1 MKHKQVCIDTLFK
14 EQFVQIKDFF
24 FQLFKLCGVFPGLN
38 SLNILNCRLN
48 SIF

>member
-24 FQLFKLCGVFPGLN
+24 FNYLN
-38 SLNILNCRLN
+38 SVVYFQ
-48 SIF
+48 S